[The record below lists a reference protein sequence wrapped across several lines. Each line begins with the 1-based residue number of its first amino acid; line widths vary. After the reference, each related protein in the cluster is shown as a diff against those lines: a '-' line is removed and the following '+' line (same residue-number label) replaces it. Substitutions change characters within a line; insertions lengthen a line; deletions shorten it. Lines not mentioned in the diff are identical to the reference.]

1 MFGIINYKL
10 FKMKKL
16 FFTIIFCAIFNPIFS
31 QEDFKIQISFYKVDE
46 TKRAEYESVMT
57 DIFGKIMKQR
67 VKEGCMKNWIFR
79 RVIPNSSMGEQFTH
93 MTIDVLNTGSDNYA
107 CGELESIRKKVFPNQ
122 SEEIFNILRDI
133 KNSSRN
139 VIYRTKLSHVSG
151 YNKIEGKNPQ
161 FAMFCITKTKNGNY
175 KKRHK
180 DEEWLNAAE
189 KAFGQDAWHAF
200 ERDDFVNG
208 TKEWNYLTI
217 DGYENANDIYT
228 GNKPFPSKLNQ
239 KIQEKYGKPGSQR
252 DIWKRINTRLIYS
265 AKN

>member
-1 MFGIINYKL
+1 MFGFINYKL

-16 FFTIIFCAIFNPIFS
+16 FFTIIFCAIFSPILS

-46 TKRAEYESVMT
+46 TKRGEYESVMT

-67 VKEGCMKNWIFR
+67 VKEGYMKNWIFR
-79 RVIPNSSMGEQFTH
+79 RVIPNSSMAEQFTH
-93 MTIDVLNTGSDNYA
+93 MTIDVLNPDSDNYN

-151 YNKIEGKNPQ
+151 YNKIEGKTAQ

-189 KAFGQDAWHAF
+189 KAHGKDAWHAF

-217 DGYENANDIYT
+217 DGYVNANDIYT

-239 KIQEKYGKPGSQR
+239 NIQKK
-252 DIWKRINTRLIYS
+252 IWKTKRTKRYLE
-265 AKN
+265 KN